1 MGRLMSRILE
11 VTVYAD
17 YLGHWCWPASLHLR
31 KLRREVPQVKLV
43 HRAYLL
49 RPGVEPRRY
58 TELDLRHRVTA
69 ASATGLP
76 YRVPRIGHPYPA
88 TSLTALEA
96 AKWVEAHH
104 PDRFDE
110 FDAALYAA
118 FFQEAL
124 DISNPALLEKLA
136 SQLRLDSAGL
146 AMALSRGIHRA
157 QVLREHQ
164 EASAYG
170 ITVLPAVF
178 IGDTQL
184 CGAAPYADYLEV
196 VREELAAMRRPARR
210 VASGAR
216 QS

>member
-1 MGRLMSRILE
+1 MSRTLE

-17 YLGHWCWPASLHLR
+17 YLGHWCWPAALHLR
-31 KLRREVPQVKLV
+31 KLRHEVPQVKLV

-49 RPGVEPRRY
+49 RPGVEPRVY
-58 TELDLRHRVTA
+58 SAQDLRQRVS
-69 ASATGLP
+69 ASEATGLP
-76 YRVPRIGHPYPA
+76 YRIPRIGQSYPA

-96 AKWVEAHH
+96 AKWVETHH
-104 PDRFDE
+104 PDRFE
-110 FDAALYAA
+110 AFDLAVYVA

-124 DISNPALLEKLA
+124 DISSPALLTKLA
-136 SQLRLDSAGL
+136 SQLGLDSTGL
-146 AMALSRGIHRA
+146 AMSLSRGVHRS
-157 QVLREHQ
+157 QVLREHH
-164 EASAYG
+164 EAAIYG

-216 QS
+216 